1 MVRLCS
7 LFGHLRDPRRAH
19 PCSEGWQAPCRWC
32 GERLVRVSPG
42 KWQVR
47 SDAEEIRPAWS
58 IAAARHPFDE
68 RGGKATID
76 AGPEQRRNGP
86 RRAPAAWRKL
96 DGSEGDPARF
106 LFSVLFDWATND
118 KREPGQT
125 DKSGRHPQRP
135 KQRPSEQV
143 HGAGARRG
151 PERHGE
157 AELLTIAFD
166 CCREMLFRMADHCS
180 ARSSHPAEEQRILPK
195 AAAANDSAAD

>member
-7 LFGHLRDPRRAH
+7 LFGHLRDSRRAH
-19 PCSEGWQAPCRWC
+19 PCNEGWQAPCRWC

-47 SDAEEIRPAWS
+47 DEAQAVQPAWS
-58 IAAARHPFDE
+58 ITAARHPFDE
-68 RGGKATID
+68 CGGKAVVD
-76 AGPEQRRNGP
+76 ARPEQRRNGP
-86 RRAPAAWRKL
+86 RRAPPDWRE
-96 DGSEGDPARF
+96 DGSEVDPARF
-106 LFSVLFDWATND
+106 LFSALFDWATNG

-143 HGAGARRG
+143 HGAGARRVA
-151 PERHGE
+151 ERRGE